1 VTEKE
6 ARQIVFSKPERIA
19 GFDRGLTARLRRDA
33 ANGRVALVE
42 IAGRDSVAAGV
53 KAASSGSYDFLVPT
67 IVYTG
72 TEYGDWSNVLSN
84 ARALAG
90 RFQGDAGPR
99 VLETVVL
106 GSPSWWHATAGR
118 FSSQLLNLYGFS
130 PTCVACHMYLH
141 AARVSLAKEIGAG
154 TLVSGERL
162 SHDGRLKL
170 NQLAPAL
177 RAYQDVLAENGIELD
192 FPIVDI
198 REGPHIEKA
207 LGEGWEESARQL
219 RCVLEGNY
227 RDPQGDIIV
236 RDEDLSAYI
245 DEFLVPVTTEVL
257 SSFVADS
264 SPDYIAVAQQV
275 MSSIVERRRN

>member
-1 VTEKE
+1 MTENE
-6 ARQIVFSKPERIA
+6 ARQIAFSKPERIA
-19 GFDRGLTARLRRDA
+19 GFDRGLTVRLRRDT
-33 ANGRVALVE
+33 ANGKVALVE

-53 KAASSGSYDFLVPT
+53 KAASSGTYDFLVPT

-90 RFQGDAGPR
+90 RFQGGAGPR

-118 FSSQLLNLYGFS
+118 FSSQLFNLYGFS
-130 PTCVACHMYLH
+130 PTCIACHMYLH
-141 AARVSLAKEIGAG
+141 AARVPFARESGARAI
-154 TLVSGERL
+154 VSGERL

-170 NQLAPAL
+170 NQLEPAL
-177 RAYQDVLAENGIELD
+177 RAYQEALAENGIELD
-192 FPIVDI
+192 FPIAGI
-198 REGPHIEKA
+198 REELHIEKV

-227 RDPQGDIIV
+227 RDLQGDVIV
-236 RDEDLSAYI
+236 RDEDLAAYI
-245 DEFLVPVTTEVL
+245 DEFLVPVTSETL
-257 SSFVADS
+257 SSLAAGS
-264 SPDYIAVAQQV
+264 APDYLDITRTVI
-275 MSSIVERRRN
+275 SGIVKRRVN